1 MFSWKTFLGELRN
14 NIFGIVNVTN
24 DSFTGDGILGKTES
38 INQIYKKAE
47 QKDIQFLDI
56 GCQSTKPNF
65 RPISTKEEMKRFNS
79 FLEVK
84 KDSFSFSIDTFNPVI
99 AQRALENGFY
109 AVNDVSG
116 AQNSEMLKIVKDY
129 SAGIIIVHRNPASS
143 FIHEKV
149 NYKNIISDVKND
161 LRIQIKDV
169 LESGIGK
176 EKIAIEKSFE
186 MVKQTCTSKIDE
198 SIDVSLRINTKQS
211 KGGDFNLRTVV
222 KLPNGNGKKYKIA
235 VLSPEK
241 LKFSPLTFGLVNL

>member
-14 NIFGIVNVTN
+14 NIVGIVNVTN
-24 DSFTGDGILGKTES
+24 DSFTSDGILGKTQS
-38 INQIYKKAE
+38 INKIYKTAE

-65 RPISTKEEMKRFNS
+65 KPISTTEEIKRFNS

-84 KDSFSFSIDTFNPVI
+84 KDIFSFSIDTFNPVI
-99 AQRALENGFY
+99 AQKALENSFCV
-109 AVNDVSG
+109 VNDVSG
-116 AQNSEMLKIVKDY
+116 AGNSQMLKIVKDY

-176 EKIAIEKSFE
+176 EKIAIDLGLGFGKTMEQSA
-186 MVKQTCTSKIDE
+186 TLLE
-198 SIDVSLRINTKQS
+198 SIGQFVGEYPLVAGYSKKKFTTLLNASDDDLLNHCKKNEVSLVR
-211 KGGDFNLRTVV
+211 LHVV
-222 KLPNGNGKKYKIA
+222 D
-235 VLSPEK
+235 
-241 LKFSPLTFGLVNL
+241 

>member
-99 AQRALENGFY
+99 AQRALENSFC

-149 NYKNIISDVKND
+149 NYKNIITDVKND
-161 LRIQIKDV
+161 LRIQIKHV
-169 LESGIGK
+169 LASGIGK
-176 EKIAIEKSFE
+176 EKIAIDLGLGFGKTMEQSA
-186 MVKQTCTSKIDE
+186 TLLE
-198 SIDVSLRINTKQS
+198 SIGQFVGEYPLVVGYSKKKFTTLLKASDDDLLNHCKKNAVSLVR
-211 KGGDFNLRTVV
+211 LHVV
-222 KLPNGNGKKYKIA
+222 D
-235 VLSPEK
+235 
-241 LKFSPLTFGLVNL
+241 